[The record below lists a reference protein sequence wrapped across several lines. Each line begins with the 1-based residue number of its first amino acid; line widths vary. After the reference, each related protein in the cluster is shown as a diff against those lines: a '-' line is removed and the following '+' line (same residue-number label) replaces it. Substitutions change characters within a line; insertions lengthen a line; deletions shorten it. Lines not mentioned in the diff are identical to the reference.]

1 MRTLLFFPALLA
13 TVLVLGC
20 DPKPAKPPTPKIDA
34 APATGA
40 ARTPAK
46 VADPREES
54 PPQTG
59 Y

>member
-1 MRTLLFFPALLA
+1 MRTLLFLPALLA
-13 TVLVLGC
+13 AVLVLGC
-20 DPKPAKPPTPKIDA
+20 DSKPAKPPTPKIDA

-40 ARTPAK
+40 ARTKA
-46 VADPREES
+46 AEPREET

>member
-1 MRTLLFFPALLA
+1 MRTLLFLPALLA

-20 DPKPAKPPTPKIDA
+20 DSKPAKPPTPKIDV

-46 VADPREES
+46 AAEPREET